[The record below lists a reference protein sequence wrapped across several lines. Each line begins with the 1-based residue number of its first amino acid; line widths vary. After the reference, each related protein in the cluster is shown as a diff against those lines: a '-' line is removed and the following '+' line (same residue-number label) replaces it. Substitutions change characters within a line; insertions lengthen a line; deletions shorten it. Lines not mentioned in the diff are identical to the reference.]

1 VVNTV
6 CGMRAAFRLL
16 FVLVATAATL
26 LLAACGG
33 AEPAPDG
40 GGHGFE
46 HVHGLGI
53 NPADGAL
60 YIATHD
66 GVFRSPQGPESVERV
81 GEGTHDMMGFT
92 VVGPDHFLASGHPG
106 PGEPG
111 PANLGLVASTD
122 AGQSWQ
128 EVSLG
133 GEADF
138 HVLRFAHDRL
148 YGYDATGG
156 RLMVSEDH
164 GASWSERRAPAY
176 VIDLATDPEDPER
189 IIASTERGLLLS
201 DDDGR
206 RWQALGSD
214 DRIGLLAW
222 PQEDRLYM
230 IDAEGAVYVS
240 GEAGRRWQR
249 VGRIGGQPAALVAES
264 DRKLIAALAD
274 GTVMRSTDGGAAW
287 SVRA

>member
-1 VVNTV
+1 
-6 CGMRAAFRLL
+6 MRAPSRLL
-16 FVLVATAATL
+16 SGIAAATATL
-26 LLAACGG
+26 VLAACGG
-33 AEPAPDG
+33 AEPASDG
-40 GGHGFE
+40 DDHRFE

-66 GVFRSPQGPESVERV
+66 GVFRSPQGSESVERV
-81 GEGTHDMMGFT
+81 GEGAQDMMGFT
-92 VVGPDHFLASGHPG
+92 VAGPDHFLASGHPG

-111 PANLGLVASTD
+111 PPNLGLVASTD
-122 AGQSWQ
+122 AGESWR

-138 HVLRFAHDRL
+138 HVLRFVHDRL

-156 RLMVSEDH
+156 RLMVSEDR

-176 VIDLATDPEDPER
+176 VIDLAPDPDDPER
-189 IIASTERGLLLS
+189 IVASTERGLLLS

-206 RWQALGSD
+206 RWQPLGAG
-214 DRIGLLAW
+214 DRIGLVAW
-222 PQEDRLYM
+222 PREDRLYL
-230 IDAEGAVYVS
+230 IDAEGAVHAS
-240 GEAGRRWQR
+240 GEAGGRWQR
-249 VGRIGGQPAALVAES
+249 VGSIGDQPAALIAAS
-264 DRKLIAALAD
+264 DRELLAALAD
-274 GTVMRSTDGGAAW
+274 GTVMRSTDGGATW